1 VRLVTLK
8 PFLCVLEMIFFILI
22 LLVSGIR
29 VLSAEEIT
37 GKSYTLSE
45 ILAIAQK
52 QNPSIA
58 VFQSSIEAARGE
70 LTSARAY
77 SNPELGV
84 ELGKGKALEQPG
96 SAYEREES
104 FGLGQS
110 LEWPGKRLYRRKA
123 AEAEVSIAR
132 EELEGFRLELIAQ
145 VKEAFFSVLLA
156 ERVLQV
162 SAKNVETVQALVNS
176 ATLRVESGEAPELEL
191 IKARVEFLKVTKEL
205 RRAENRVAIAKAVLN
220 SLLGGALGKDYE
232 IMGEFSGSERRFEVS
247 QLIERALTRHPM
259 ILRQEKALEAAGY
272 VLSRE
277 RQSMVPDLTVRG
289 LISEEI
295 DKRAYAIGLSNPFPL
310 FYQRQGEIATARA
323 AQTKAQAELE
333 QTRVELT
340 KLITQEYQNYQISL
354 DQIEV
359 FDKGLLKQAEEALRI
374 AQFSY
379 QEGESDLLNLLDTQ
393 RVYRSVVLEYNQAL
407 FDLEFALAELER
419 VAGGLE

>member
-1 VRLVTLK
+1 MGTSK
-8 PFLCVLEMIFFILI
+8 PFLCVLGTTLVALLLMIGE
-22 LLVSGIR
+22 VR
-29 VLSAEEIT
+29 VLLAGEIT
-37 GKSYTLSE
+37 GKTYTLSE
-45 ILAIAQK
+45 ILAIAQEK
-52 QNPSIA
+52 NPSVA
-58 VFQSSIEAARGE
+58 VLQANIKAAQGE
-70 LTSARAY
+70 LTSSRAY
-77 SNPELGV
+77 PNPDLEV
-84 ELGKGKALEQPG
+84 ELGKGKALEQSG

-123 AEAEVSIAR
+123 AEAEVSGAR

-145 VKEAFFSVLLA
+145 AKKAFFSVLLS

-259 ILRQEKALEAAGY
+259 ILREEKAVEAAGY
-272 VLSRE
+272 VLSLE
-277 RQSMVPDLTVRG
+277 RQSRVPDLTVRG

-295 DKRAYAIGLSNPFPL
+295 DKRAYAIGLSVPFPL
-310 FYQRQGEIATARA
+310 LYQRQGEIATARA
-323 AQTKAQAELE
+323 TQT
-333 QTRVELT
+333 
-340 KLITQEYQNYQISL
+340 
-354 DQIEV
+354 
-359 FDKGLLKQAEEALRI
+359 
-374 AQFSY
+374 
-379 QEGESDLLNLLDTQ
+379 
-393 RVYRSVVLEYNQAL
+393 
-407 FDLEFALAELER
+407 
-419 VAGGLE
+419 